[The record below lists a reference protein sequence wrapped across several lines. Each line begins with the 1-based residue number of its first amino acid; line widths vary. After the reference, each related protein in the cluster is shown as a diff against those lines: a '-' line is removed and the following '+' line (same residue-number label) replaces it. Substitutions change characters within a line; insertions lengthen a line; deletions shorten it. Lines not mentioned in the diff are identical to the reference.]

1 MPGVSE
7 IVNEI
12 KEDGFTV
19 YSSLFNSDQIQC
31 IKKDFEFFNSNIK
44 QNRVH
49 YFSTLFRKSIYQSAT
64 HFVSVVSPKAFISIL
79 RSPLVDISEA
89 FFKEKPLIGEFDYR
103 LTITEGNANLM
114 KTHIDD
120 NVRHLYAFVMLT
132 ESNPRNGPTY
142 LFKKSHKISN
152 KSQTNRRISLEEY
165 SNVSEELELF
175 VADDLSPGD
184 ALIFDLTT
192 WHGRMPFSEPG
203 REMLLI
209 KFVPSSSPNYVDNM
223 LLSTET
229 LKELTPD
236 EISCVVPSNES
247 QQIRK
252 NEKIIFETSGESSS
266 SMALDKI
273 IDFLHYLAYK
283 IKHLILK
290 FRNRSRNLLKDKK
303 YPELRDLFD

>member
-1 MPGVSE
+1 MPSVSK

-19 YSSLFNSDQIQC
+19 YSSLFNSDEIQC

-44 QNRVH
+44 QNRVQ
-49 YFSTLFRKSIYQSAT
+49 YFSTLFRKSIYQSCT
-64 HFVSVVSPKAFISIL
+64 HFVSVVSPKAFISTL
-79 RSPLVDISEA
+79 RSPLVDIAEA

-103 LTITEGNANLM
+103 LTITEGNSNLM

-120 NVRHLYAFVMLT
+120 NVRHLYAFIMLT
-132 ESNPRNGPTY
+132 ESNPRNGPTF
-142 LFKKSHKISN
+142 LFKKSHKIGN
-152 KSQTNRRISLEEY
+152 KSQGRISLEEY

-175 VADDLSPGD
+175 VADNLSPGD

-209 KFVPSSSPNYVDNM
+209 KFVPSSSPNFVDNM

-229 LKELTPD
+229 LKELTSD
-236 EISCVVPSNES
+236 ELSYIVPLNES
-247 QQIRK
+247 QQIRN

-266 SMALDKI
+266 SKVLDKI
-273 IDFLHYLAYK
+273 IDFIHFIAYK

-290 FRNRSRNLLKDKK
+290 SRNRSRNLLKDKQ

>member
-1 MPGVSE
+1 M
-7 IVNEI
+7 
-12 KEDGFTV
+12 
-19 YSSLFNSDQIQC
+19 
-31 IKKDFEFFNSNIK
+31 
-44 QNRVH
+44 
-49 YFSTLFRKSIYQSAT
+49 YQSGT
-64 HFVSVVSPKAFISIL
+64 HFVSVVSPKAFISTL
-79 RSPLVDISEA
+79 RSPLIDISET
-89 FFKEKPLIGEFDYR
+89 FFKERPLIGEFDYR

-114 KTHIDD
+114 KAHVDD
-120 NVRHLYAFVMLT
+120 NVRHLYAFIMLT
-132 ESNPRNGPTY
+132 ESNPRNGPTF
-142 LFKKSHKISN
+142 LFKKSHKIIN

-229 LKELTPD
+229 LKELTSD
-236 EISCVVPSNES
+236 EISYVVPSNES

-252 NEKIIFETSGESSS
+252 NDKIIFETSGESSS
-266 SMALDKI
+266 SKVLDKI
-273 IDFLHYLAYK
+273 IDFMHYIAYK

-290 FRNRSRNLLKDKK
+290 SRNRSRNLLKDKE